1 MSKATRFTKITRTET
16 STKLVRIF
24 LALTC
29 ASLMTFAA
37 GFARGQEKGGT
48 AAEAKAATAS
58 STNGGNSSQIVREGI
73 SFEFQV
79 APVASAS
86 GKAKPSELIEG
97 EDAMVRFKVTYATTK
112 APLTGLKLSAWMS
125 LRDEGAK
132 APELKDCR
140 EKAQSYIQG
149 SMGARP
155 DVDLNS
161 YYVLALNSEPNI
173 SVIDPLVGFGG
184 SKLLTLV
191 MLPSPGADW
200 VLTKDAQK
208 LFVSMPLVNKVAV
221 VDTATWKVISTIDAG
236 VNPTRIR
243 LQPDER
249 YLWVGDD
256 GAGPDGGVAVI
267 EMGEL
272 KKVAT
277 VVTGTG
283 HHEIGF
289 SDDSRYA
296 FVTNQQDGTLTVVDV
311 QKFGKLSDIKVG
323 ANPQS
328 IAVSSLSKA
337 VYVTSE
343 SEGTISVVDAA
354 SHRLL
359 ARLRGKPGLR
369 AVRFAP
375 DGRYGFALNPKENGV
390 LIFDAS
396 ANQIIHDVQLGRAP
410 DQVSFTDTFAYIRS
424 TSSEEVKMIRLSTI
438 GKELDFAVFP
448 GGQLAPNKSEVTSFA
463 DAIVPAP
470 EGNSVL
476 VANPAD
482 KLIYYYS
489 EGMAAPMGNFQNYR
503 REPKSVMVIDRS
515 LREGLP
521 GIYSTIVKLP
531 RYGVYDVAFLADSPR
546 VFHCFEVSAK
556 ANPALPKNQAVAL
569 RIEYLTKERK
579 MRVGESASI
588 RFKLYDTATNQP
600 KEGLKD
606 VRVLA
611 FLAPG
616 IWQQRQFARSVG
628 GGIYEVSLTPPQPGI
643 YQVFVQSASQFVRFT
658 ELPSLTLH
666 AEPVPVTSPP
676 TMK

>member
-1 MSKATRFTKITRTET
+1 MMCPATRFVNIKRTEI
-16 STKLVRIF
+16 STKLVRLF
-24 LALTC
+24 LAFTC

-37 GFARGQEKGGT
+37 DFARGQDKRGT
-48 AAEAKAATAS
+48 TAEAKPAPAA
-58 STNGGNSSQIVREGI
+58 STKGGNSSQIVREGI

-79 APVASAS
+79 APVASAD
-86 GKAKPSELIEG
+86 GKAKPAELIEG

-140 EKAQSYIQG
+140 EKAQSFIQG

-161 YYVLALNSEPNI
+161 YYVLALNSEANI

-221 VDTATWKVISTIDAG
+221 VDTATWKVVSTIDAG

-256 GAGPDGGVAVI
+256 GAGPSGVAVF
-267 EMGEL
+267 ETGGL
-272 KKVAT
+272 KKVAAL
-277 VVTGTG
+277 VTGTG

-296 FVTNQQDGTLTVVDV
+296 FVTNQQDGTLSVVDV
-311 QKFGKLSDIKVG
+311 QKLGKLSDIKVG

-328 IAVSSLSKA
+328 IAVSPLSKA

-343 SEGTISVVDAA
+343 AEGTISVVDTA

-375 DGRYGFALNPKENGV
+375 GGRYGFALNPKENGV

-410 DQVSFTDTFAYIRS
+410 DQVSFTDSFAYIRS
-424 TSSEEVKMIRLSTI
+424 ASTEEVKMIRLSTI

-448 GGQLAPNKSEVTSFA
+448 GGQLAPNKSQVTSFA

-521 GIYSTIVKLP
+521 GIYSTIIKLP
-531 RYGVYDVAFLADSPR
+531 RYGTYDVAFLADSPR

-556 ANPALPKNQAVAL
+556 PNPALPKNQAVAL
-569 RIEYLTKERK
+569 RIEYLMKDRK
-579 MRVGESASI
+579 IRVGESASI
-588 RFKLYDTATNQP
+588 RFKLYDTATDQP

-606 VRVLA
+606 VRVLT

-616 IWQQRQFARSVG
+616 IWQKRQFARSLG
-628 GGIYEVSLTPPQPGI
+628 QGIYEVSLTPPQPGI

-666 AEPVPVTSPP
+666 AEPVPVTSSPA
-676 TMK
+676 MK